1 MYSAIDEPSG
11 YNALEALKDKY
22 PDYKVALRSWY
33 TNWSELSEFFNYP
46 AEIRKIMYTTNI
58 IESLNSS
65 FRRTTKARNIFSTD
79 QSLMKLLYLSSEN
92 ITKKWTQKVRGW
104 ESILRM
110 LSIEFEERLKGHL

>member
-1 MYSAIDEPSG
+1 
-11 YNALEALKDKY
+11 
-22 PDYKVALRSWY
+22 
-33 TNWSELSEFFNYP
+33 ELSEFFNYP

-110 LSIEFEERLKGHL
+110 LSIEFEESLKGHL